1 MITLPRQTGGRARQ
15 VDGLALLLLLPPEP
29 PLLLLPPLLD
39 EEPIDAA
46 KLPPELE
53 PLGDP
58 ELEPEPPDPLPPEQG
73 KPNTMAGA
81 EPQAVSRRVSWNRT
95 TSS

>member
-1 MITLPRQTGGRARQ
+1 M
-15 VDGLALLLLLPPEP
+15 LLLLLPEP
-29 PLLLLPPLLD
+29 PLRLLPPLLD

-46 KLPPELE
+46 KLPLE
-53 PLGDP
+53 PEPIDDP

-81 EPQAVSRRVSWNRT
+81 DPQAVSRRVS
-95 TSS
+95 